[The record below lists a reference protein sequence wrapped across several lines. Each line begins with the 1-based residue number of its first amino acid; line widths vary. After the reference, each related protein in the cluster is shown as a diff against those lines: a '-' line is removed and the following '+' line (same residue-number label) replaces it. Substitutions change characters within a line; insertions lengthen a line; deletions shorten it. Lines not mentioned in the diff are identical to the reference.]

1 MKEVADDARSKE
13 EMLKHLVSALLYY
26 TYMFIQGYFYH
37 ALLLYFFPVLET
49 PGINQELII
58 SKLKTTAGCILKMT
72 EWCKRKTGPSHF
84 SIHVPVR
91 RNNTG

>member
-13 EMLKHLVSALLYY
+13 EMLKHLVSALLYM
-26 TYMFIQGYFYH
+26 YMFIRAIFIM
-37 ALLLYFFPVLET
+37 LYFFPVLET

>member
-1 MKEVADDARSKE
+1 M
-13 EMLKHLVSALLYY
+13 
-26 TYMFIQGYFYH
+26 
-37 ALLLYFFPVLET
+37 LYFFPVLET

-84 SIHVPVR
+84 PIHVPVR

>member
-13 EMLKHLVSALLYY
+13 EMLKHLVSALLY

-37 ALLLYFFPVLET
+37 ALFFSSLET

-72 EWCKRKTGPSHF
+72 QWCKRKTGPCHF
-84 SIHVPVR
+84 SIQVPILDESILYSCK
-91 RNNTG
+91 